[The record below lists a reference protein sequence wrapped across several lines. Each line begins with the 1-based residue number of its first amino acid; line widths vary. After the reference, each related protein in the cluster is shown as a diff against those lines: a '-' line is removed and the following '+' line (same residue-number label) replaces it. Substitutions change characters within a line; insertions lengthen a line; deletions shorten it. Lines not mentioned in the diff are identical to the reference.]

1 MKVIISWNINEI
13 DEICFCLQGRYK
25 FESEAFGTVRELINH
40 HHRNCVPIKSQD
52 HVLIVNPVRPA
63 FTKGDKFSFLSSNVK
78 LDIKLGNGHF
88 GDVYK
93 GMVIQSKLPV
103 AIKTCREGVDAI
115 KKKQFLEEAEIMK
128 PYDHP
133 NVVKLIGIC
142 NDQEPFMICEY
153 GRL

>member
-1 MKVIISWNINEI
+1 
-13 DEICFCLQGRYK
+13 
-25 FESEAFGTVRELINH
+25 
-40 HHRNCVPIKSQD
+40 
-52 HVLIVNPVRPA
+52 
-63 FTKGDKFSFLSSNVK
+63 
-78 LDIKLGNGHF
+78 
-88 GDVYK
+88 
-93 GMVIQSKLPV
+93 MVIKSKLPV

-153 GRL
+153 GSL